1 MGHWRWKVWLNSL
14 SKKPRPEWP
23 LNMMLR
29 KRRRVH
35 MKENCQKPAF
45 GMQRLW
51 NPALV
56 VGARVLRHVHK
67 EACSLYPFQGTPFH
81 RSQADRGWHK
91 TRTKIY
97 ICSN

>member
-1 MGHWRWKVWLNSL
+1 MWLNSL
-14 SKKPRPEWP
+14 SKKPRPKWP

-67 EACSLYPFQGTPFH
+67 EACSLYTISGYTI
-81 RSQADRGWHK
+81 SQVTGGQRVAQNQNKDLHMF
-91 TRTKIY
+91 
-97 ICSN
+97 